1 MIIRTALALALAFF
15 AATATSADHHMTG
28 MQSGAA
34 VTVTEAWAR
43 ASIGKNGAAFLTVT
57 NRGKTGDTLVG
68 VTADVA
74 RRVELHTHKMD
85 GNIMRMRQIQ
95 NVPIAAGATVMLKPG
110 GHHVMLMGLTR
121 KLAEGESFPLTLV
134 FEKAGKMQVS
144 VKIGKIGAAG
154 PMGGMKPMGGHG
166 GHKMKQ

>member
-68 VTADVA
+68 VDF
-74 RRVELHTHKMD
+74 
-85 GNIMRMRQIQ
+85 
-95 NVPIAAGATVMLKPG
+95 ATSWFHFGSSENNFLW
-110 GHHVMLMGLTR
+110 
-121 KLAEGESFPLTLV
+121 EC
-134 FEKAGKMQVS
+134 
-144 VKIGKIGAAG
+144 
-154 PMGGMKPMGGHG
+154 
-166 GHKMKQ
+166 